1 MMHGTPAP
9 GAEPAT
15 TAGSSNSSQPS
26 PRLWRATSQPC
37 LQKTS
42 RCQQTET
49 AEESAQPPSRAVI
62 LTTPSPDMKSVIPL
76 ASRFKTARL
85 SEQYKSSFFVRTV
98 ADWNQLEDT
107 VVTADSVTAFSSAVG
122 RVLQGAASHTKTA
135 RAKTVL
141 VSFFFLKDCTI
152 TNRTDYSSLST
163 SFIIC
168 IALSQLRRKNGQK
181 CSLQCMNPDP
191 DSNTET

>member
-107 VVTADSVTAFSSAVG
+107 VVTADCHCIFIRSKQSATRGCLPHKDSLSKNAFS
-122 RVLQGAASHTKTA
+122 R
-135 RAKTVL
+135 
-141 VSFFFLKDCTI
+141 FLTP
-152 TNRTDYSSLST
+152 SLPRPVK
-163 SFIIC
+163 F
-168 IALSQLRRKNGQK
+168 Q
-181 CSLQCMNPDP
+181 D
-191 DSNTET
+191 